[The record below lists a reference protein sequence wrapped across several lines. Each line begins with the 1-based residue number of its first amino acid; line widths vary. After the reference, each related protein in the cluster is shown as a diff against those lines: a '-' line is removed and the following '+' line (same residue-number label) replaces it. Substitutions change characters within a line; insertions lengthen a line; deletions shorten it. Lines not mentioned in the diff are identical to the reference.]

1 MAKNETTTS
10 AIAAPGDVSKGSKDP
25 DDKFDEELADALLSL
40 EYPASYQFSPTADRI
55 VYQSETNFGKPKN
68 AVSTIWLATTD
79 AGPARKLTTGRYR
92 DSGPQWHPDGQQI
105 AFLSDRA
112 NAGQVTA
119 VWMMSLS
126 GGDAQP
132 VTPLDKKKSIESF
145 KLSPDGETIA
155 FLCEDE
161 ASKDHDT
168 QDNDNDPQVWGETWD
183 YTRLHLLDVKSGEV
197 RAVSQEKRHVTSM
210 SWKPD
215 GKSIAYSSVQN
226 PEPGEDGL
234 TGTQIS
240 VLDMTSNK
248 DQNVCTVRSEVS
260 ALNFVADGKVYFLST
275 YELHLLKGNS
285 AVYYVDTGSLEP
297 KAVRCAFGEKDTP
310 ASIKLAGGKLFVS
323 RLVAT
328 RVVISDMDGN
338 NIFEPERPFQ
348 YWNVAIDPITQEPVL
363 AASLSDPSTPEEAYI
378 LRRNRDEVKLS
389 NFGAPVL
396 GKVKA
401 TPHIFTCRALDDLE
415 DVTGIFITPSAEKT
429 ISQPLPTFVLPHG
442 GPTACDLPS
451 FDPSLM
457 RWAPYLLSKG
467 YGVLLI
473 QYRGSVGYGQQ
484 FAAWSSRGI
493 GTFDYEDVIAAT
505 DHAIKSGFAD
515 PKRLMVGF
523 WSQGGYLSYLC
534 AVRNGLHNLG
544 WKFNAAIAGAGFVDI
559 DGLVLGSDLG
569 ATDQRELAGRIAPWE
584 TDASDTRARRGS
596 AIWEMKHA
604 VDEAKRRGNMVIPPM
619 LILHGEA
626 DPRTPYWQAVA
637 FRRALRWHGL
647 PFEFVTFPGGGHLP
661 TAWRHQM
668 DIIRR
673 VARWAET
680 YIGKSAE

>member
-1 MAKNETTTS
+1 MAKDEPTTS
-10 AIAAPGDVSKGSKDP
+10 ANAASTVVSRGSKDP
-25 DDKFDEELADALLSL
+25 NDKFDEELADALLSH

-55 VYQSETNFGKPKN
+55 LYQSETRFGKPKN

-112 NAGQVTA
+112 NVGQVTA
-119 VWMMSLS
+119 IWIMSLS

-145 KLSPDGETIA
+145 KLSPDGRTIA

-161 ASKDHDT
+161 ASKD
-168 QDNDNDPQVWGETWD
+168 QDKQDDGNDAQVWGEAWD
-183 YTRLHLLDVKSGEV
+183 YARLHLVDVESGEV
-197 RAVSQEKRHVTSM
+197 HVISQEERHVTGM
-210 SWKPD
+210 SWSPD
-215 GKSIAYSSVQN
+215 GDSIAYSSVQS
-226 PEPGEDGL
+226 PESGEDGL
-234 TGTQIS
+234 TGVQIS
-240 VLDMTSNK
+240 VFDMTTNK
-248 DQNVCTVRSEVS
+248 DRNVCNVGSEVS
-260 ALNFVADGKVYFLST
+260 ALTFVADGKVYFISK
-275 YELHLLKGNS
+275 YELHLLNGNS
-285 AVYYVDTGSLEP
+285 AVYYVDTRSLKP

-310 ASIKLAGGKLFVS
+310 TSIKLAGGKLFVS
-323 RLVAT
+323 RVVAT
-328 RVVISDMDGN
+328 RVFISDMDGN

-348 YWNVAIDPITQEPVL
+348 YWNVAVDPASQQPVL

-378 LRRNRDEVKLS
+378 VRRNQDDVKLS
-389 NFGAPVL
+389 NFGEPVL

-401 TPHIFTCRALDDLE
+401 TPHIFTCRSFDDEE
-415 DVTGIFITPSAEKT
+415 DITGIFIAPSAEKT

-442 GPTACDLPS
+442 GPTYCDLPN

-467 YGVLLI
+467 C
-473 QYRGSVGYGQQ
+473 
-484 FAAWSSRGI
+484 RGI

-505 DHAIKSGFAD
+505 DHAVQSGFAD

-544 WKFNAAIAGAGFVDI
+544 WRFNAAIAGAGFVDI

-569 ATDQRELAGRIAPWE
+569 ATDQRELAGGIAPWE
-584 TDASDTRARRGS
+584 TDAADTRARSGS

-604 VDEAKRRGNMVIPPM
+604 VDEARRRGEMVIPPM

-637 FRRALRWHGL
+637 FRRALRWYGL
-647 PFEFVTFPGGGHLP
+647 PFEFVTFPGAGHFP
-661 TAWRHQM
+661 KVRKHQM
-668 DIIRR
+668 DILRR
-673 VARWAET
+673 VARWADT
-680 YIGKSAE
+680 YTGMGIE